1 VSLENQERQQNLGTS
16 GEITLFALELADVP
30 DSLLGGR
37 SHLADLVI
45 GVQDWFDMLRI
56 LLQAGKSCQKP
67 SEPKLACLIASLFP
81 LWLSV
86 LA

>member
-1 VSLENQERQQNLGTS
+1 MSLEDQERQQNLGTS
-16 GEITLFALELADVP
+16 GEITLFALQLANVP
-30 DSLLGGR
+30 DSLLSGR

-45 GVQDWFDMLRI
+45 GVQDRLDVLRI
-56 LLQAGKSCQKP
+56 LLQARKGCQKP

>member
-30 DSLLGGR
+30 DGLLGGR

-45 GVQDWFDMLRI
+45 GVQDRLDVLRI
-56 LLQAGKSCQKP
+56 PFQAGECGQKP

-81 LWLSV
+81 LRLSV
-86 LA
+86 FA